1 LYWSERE
8 SDASNEGI
16 AKIAM
21 IAKIAEIE
29 KKTSPRRRGG
39 AEKSKSQKPNRF
51 AADYADER
59 GSSKTY
65 HRGTEKS
72 GGKAKSQKLKA
83 KGQQLAAD
91 RLVTITVYPDHSC
104 C

>member
-1 LYWSERE
+1 MVRTE

-59 GSSKTY
+59 GSGKTY
-65 HRGTEKS
+65 HRGTETQ
-72 GGKAKSQKLKA
+72 SQKLKA